1 MPHSKRFAQAV
12 LGLVA
17 LVLAPAALAREN
29 RDSNPPSRA
38 DRVDTLFAEHGRS
51 DAPGGVAAVIQN
63 GRIVYETAYG
73 MADLERGVAVTPRSV
88 FEIGSVSKQF
98 TAMCML
104 LLEHDGKLSL
114 DDDIRSHVPEMP
126 EYEEPI
132 TLRHLLHH
140 TSGIR
145 DIETL
150 IPLTGWHYPS
160 YYSMARQ
167 IELITRQRALNFAP
181 GERYLYSNSGYLL
194 LAEVVRRVSGKTLRE
209 FAAERIF
216 EPLGMRHTVF
226 FDHPTQVIP
235 GRAIPYSNG
244 DDGEYLMELWFLPF
258 AGPSGL
264 YTNLED
270 LARWDANF
278 YDNRLGGGAAL
289 IERMEIPGRLA
300 DGEAIDYA
308 AGLVIG
314 ENDGHR
320 IIRHGG
326 AWMGYRSS
334 MVRYPEERLTV
345 IQLANGS
352 SMPVSSGDIA
362 RIFLDAEAEA
372 EAGTAGET
380 EEPEASKSKPEAV
393 AVAPEVLATY
403 EGTYWNESEQ
413 LLRTIEV
420 RDGVL
425 SYVRGGTNVTE
436 LAAVD
441 AGRFTMVGVDNA
453 VDVAFP
459 APGDAEAVAMTVT
472 VEGEDPL
479 EFVHVEPVT
488 GATLAA
494 YAGSYWSD
502 ELERELRLE
511 VDGDAIAVGWA
522 DEERRLPAIPIGPD
536 DFLSR
541 RFVPVPWYPQ
551 DVRLRIE
558 RDDAD
563 RVTGLT
569 LGCDMVRGV
578 RFTKLSR

>member
-1 MPHSKRFAQAV
+1 MSHSKRFAQV
-12 LGLVA
+12 IFGLVA
-17 LVLAPAALAREN
+17 LVLAPAAPAREN
-29 RDSNPPSRA
+29 GESSTPTRTA
-38 DRVDTLFAEHGRS
+38 QVDALFEELGRS
-51 DAPGGVAAVIQN
+51 DAPGGVAAVVRD

-98 TAMCML
+98 TAMCVL

-114 DDDIRSHVPEMP
+114 DDDIRTHIPEMP
-126 EYEEPI
+126 EYERPI

-150 IPLTGWHYPS
+150 IPLVGWHYPS
-160 YYSMARQ
+160 YYSVAQQ

-181 GERYLYSNSGYLL
+181 GEQYLYSNSGYLL

-209 FAAERIF
+209 FAEERIF
-216 EPLGMRHTVF
+216 EPLGMQHTVF

-244 DDGEYLMELWFLPF
+244 DDGKPLMNLWFLPF

-289 IERMEIPGRLA
+289 IERMETAGLLA

-314 ENDGHR
+314 EADGR
-320 IIRHGG
+320 RTIRHGG
-326 AWMGYRSS
+326 AWMGYRAS
-334 MVRYPEERLTV
+334 MLRYPEERLTV
-345 IQLANGS
+345 IQLANAS
-352 SMPVSSGDIA
+352 TMPVSSGDIA
-362 RIFLDAEAEA
+362 RVFLDDEGEA
-372 EAGTAGET
+372 EAGMTGGT
-380 EEPEASKSKPEAV
+380 EEPEPEPV

-420 RDGVL
+420 RDGAL
-425 SYVRGGTNVTE
+425 SYVRGGASVTE
-436 LAAVD
+436 LAAID
-441 AGRFTMVGVDNA
+441 AGHFIMVGVDNA
-453 VDVAFP
+453 VDVVFS
-459 APGDAEAVAMTVT
+459 APGDTDAATMTVSA
-472 VEGEDPL
+472 EGEEPL
-479 EFVHVEPVT
+479 EFVHVEPAT
-488 GATLAA
+488 GVTLAA

-511 VDGDAIAVGWA
+511 VDGAAIAIGWA
-522 DEERRLPAIPIGPD
+522 DEKRRLPATPIGPD
-536 DFLSR
+536 DLLSR
-541 RFVPVPWYPQ
+541 QFVPVPWYRQ
-551 DVRLRIE
+551 DVRLRLE
-558 RDDAD
+558 RNGAD

-569 LGCDMVRGV
+569 LSCDMVRGV
-578 RFTKLSR
+578 TFTKLSR